1 MIRLLLEGV
10 SSTLLPCS
18 LTVLVPGVAVFA
30 ASRKE
35 SFKAMIAFLVALVVF
50 AWFPLSGRGPALPD
64 PLIALAF
71 LAGGVLLL
79 IPLIRRIDIV
89 SMAGGIAV
97 AWATASLWQPC
108 VGEEFGMLLNSMP
121 NRGISGFILL
131 SIYLAGLTL
140 PLSMLTAAAEL
151 VPGAIRSLVSPLLAV
166 LGGFILAMATVGVA
180 LGFHE
185 RLLEQLFV
193 WSL

>member
-1 MIRLLLEGV
+1 MIQLLIEGV
-10 SSTLLPCS
+10 GSFWLPCS
-18 LTVLVPGVAVFA
+18 LTVLVPGLAVFA

-35 SFKAMIAFLVALVVF
+35 SFKAVLAFLVALVVF

-79 IPLIRRIDIV
+79 VPLIRRIDIV
-89 SMAGGIAV
+89 SMAGGILV

-108 VGEEFGMLLNSMP
+108 VGEHFGVLLNELP
-121 NRGISGFILL
+121 ARGLSGFILL
-131 SIYLAGLTL
+131 GLYLAGLTL
-140 PLSMLTAAAEL
+140 PLAMLTAAAEL
-151 VPGAIRSLVSPLLAV
+151 VPGPIRSLAGAPLAA
-166 LGGFILAMATVGVA
+166 LGGSILVLATVGVA
-180 LGFHE
+180 FGFHD